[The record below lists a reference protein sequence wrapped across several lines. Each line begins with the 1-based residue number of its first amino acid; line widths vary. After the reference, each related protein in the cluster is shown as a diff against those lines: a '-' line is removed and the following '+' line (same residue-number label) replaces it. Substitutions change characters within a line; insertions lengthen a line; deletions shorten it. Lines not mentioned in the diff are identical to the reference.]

1 MQLLSSLEVTIKMLS
16 SRIASTSRR
25 ALSKNFILRPCT
37 RISQRNYASSSP
49 EQQREKLKDKA
60 AVGPFNVRAAGLF
73 VATGIGL
80 FLYFRSEKLAV
91 EERKR
96 QETAQQKVG
105 RPKIGGDFNLVMPVH
120 SQTKKGAIEGR
131 QVTQDDL
138 KGSFSLIYF
147 GFTNCP
153 DICPLILDQMGEVLQ
168 QVDAKHGPVIDP
180 VFITC
185 DPARDSL
192 ENTSIYID
200 EFHPRFIGLTGSY
213 EAVKQACKAYRVYW
227 STPPDADPS
236 GDYLVDHSIFMFL
249 MDPHGQFV
257 EAFGKSASVE
267 EISTKTMGFIEKWK
281 EAGFPIESAE
291 TRQRLIKDQSRT
303 TTSQ

>member
-1 MQLLSSLEVTIKMLS
+1 MQSSHRMLS
-16 SRIASTSRR
+16 SFRIASTSRR
-25 ALSKNFILRPCT
+25 TIQALPTLRQYT
-37 RISQRNYASSSP
+37 RPYQRNYASESSP
-49 EQQREKLKDKA
+49 EKRREQLKDKA
-60 AVGPFNVRAAGLF
+60 AVGPFNLKAAGLF
-73 VATGIGL
+73 VVTGIGL
-80 FLYFRSEKLAV
+80 FLYFRMEKQAV

-105 RPKIGGDFNLVMPVH
+105 RPKIGGDFDLVMPAKIPG
-120 SQTKKGAIEGR
+120 KKGLGSIEGR
-131 QVTQDDL
+131 RVNQEDI

-153 DICPLILDQMGEVLQ
+153 DICPLILDQIGEVLQ
-168 QVDAKHGPVIDP
+168 QVDAKYGPVINP
-180 VFITC
+180 IFITC

-213 EAVKQACKAYRVYW
+213 DAIKQACKAYRVYW
-227 STPPDADPS
+227 STPPDADPN

-267 EISTKTMGFIEKWK
+267 EISTKTAGFIEKWK
-281 EAGFPIESAE
+281 EAGYTIDPASLRE
-291 TRQRLIKDQSRT
+291 RLNRDQGRVT
-303 TTSQ
+303 N